1 MASKE
6 TDEFNSKPSTFI
18 EITGTSLKAALD
30 IARKYGCVTHAVLP
44 FNSSE
49 LYKNDENSFFA
60 LASRLKILNYF
71 SLIKDT
77 STKIMD
83 WKNWIAAGNGPILIR
98 LNVDRTWLNATTTAG
113 MLDEYDLSS
122 LSGGHAV
129 SIVGYTKGRLI
140 IRNSWGDEWGD
151 KGFVYASF

>member
-1 MASKE
+1 
-6 TDEFNSKPSTFI
+6 
-18 EITGTSLKAALD
+18 
-30 IARKYGCVTHAVLP
+30 
-44 FNSSE
+44 
-49 LYKNDENSFFA
+49 
-60 LASRLKILNYF
+60 
-71 SLIKDT
+71 
-77 STKIMD
+77 MD

-129 SIVGYTKGRLI
+129 SIVDYTKGRLI